1 MNHKDYWKTD
11 WLEVILLIV
20 FVIAIG
26 ISGLNSLKAVAA
38 YRAEQAAQAAAAAET
53 AVLETEET
61 ETEYETEEE
70 TENIGVTMFA
80 TTDVNV
86 RSGPGQSHDR
96 IGGLSK
102 GQEVLVIGTSGDWS
116 IVIYNDTE
124 GYVYSEYLSE

>member
-1 MNHKDYWKTD
+1 MKHKDYWKTD
-11 WLEVILLIV
+11 WLEIILAVV
-20 FVIAIG
+20 FVIAIAV
-26 ISGLNSLKAVAA
+26 SGMHSLKAVAA

-53 AVLETEET
+53 AVVETEATETEE
-61 ETEYETEEE
+61 ETEEE
-70 TENIGVTMFA
+70 TENTGVTMFA

-116 IVIYNDTE
+116 IVIYNDAE

>member
-1 MNHKDYWKTD
+1 MNNKNYWKTD
-11 WLEVILLIV
+11 WLEIILMVV
-20 FVIAIG
+20 FVVAIAI
-26 ISGLNSLKAVAA
+26 SGMHSLKAVAD
-38 YRAEQAAQAAAAAET
+38 YRIKQAEEAAKAET
-53 AVLETEET
+53 AVIETET
-61 ETEYETEEE
+61 ETEYESETEEE
-70 TENIGVTMFA
+70 TENHGVTMYA